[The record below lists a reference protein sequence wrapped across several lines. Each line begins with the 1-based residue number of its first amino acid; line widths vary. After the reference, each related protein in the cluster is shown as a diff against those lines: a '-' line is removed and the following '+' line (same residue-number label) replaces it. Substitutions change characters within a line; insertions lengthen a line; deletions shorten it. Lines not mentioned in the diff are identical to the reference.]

1 MSDFDFGMEAEE
13 LSFNDLEAEDLS
25 LDLTDEE
32 LEDQDED
39 FVDLAPLYVQ
49 DVDNVGEVRV

>member
-1 MSDFDFGMEAEE
+1 MSEFNKDFDLDDTLPEE
-13 LSFNDLEAEDLS
+13 LAGFDA
-25 LDLTDEE
+25 DLTDEE